1 MGMIPGMGPDVL
13 PPGSEQE
20 GMRRLKRMMTIMDSM
35 TNDELDSD
43 GKLFTQ
49 HVCACVVLGCAQI
62 RRNAVVMARQ
72 C

>member
-20 GMRRLKRMMTIMDSM
+20 GTRRLKRMMTIMDSM

-43 GKLFTQ
+43 GKIFSQ
-49 HVCACVVLGCAQI
+49 HVRAWVVVCL
-62 RRNAVVMARQ
+62 
-72 C
+72 